1 LNSLYLRAK
10 RQRNMEQRIFEDISV
25 KPDDKELSVA
35 YGENHALWKEI
46 RNFVFERDPKA
57 TEEWFTS
64 GKKYGWSFRIKDK
77 KRAIIYFIPFDNF
90 FKVAFVYGE
99 KATREAFD
107 SNLSAEIKAIIE
119 TAPVYAEG
127 RGFRINVSEPIIIE
141 DIKKLI
147 AIKLSN

>member
-1 LNSLYLRAK
+1 
-10 RQRNMEQRIFEDISV
+10 MEQRIFEDLSV
-25 KPDDKELSVA
+25 KPDDQELSVA
-35 YGENHALWKEI
+35 YGEKYALWKEI
-46 RNFVFERDPKA
+46 RDFAFERYPKA

-77 KRAIIYFIPFDNF
+77 KRAIIYFIPYDHF

-99 KATREAFD
+99 KATREALN
-107 SNLSAEIKAIIE
+107 SSISAEIKTIID
-119 TAPVYAEG
+119 TATVYAEG
-127 RGFRINVSEPIIIE
+127 RGFRINVSDPTIIE